1 MIVYTLQEKGEAV
14 TRDSERRTRGVAATR
29 ARSNKRAGQH
39 AHAHQLTLKL
49 HRVQH
54 IGYGEG
60 EYIAI
65 TNTDANAPAG
75 RGARQGT

>member
-29 ARSNKRAGQH
+29 ARSNKQAGQH
-39 AHAHQLTLKL
+39 ARQLTLKL
-49 HRVQH
+49 DSVQH